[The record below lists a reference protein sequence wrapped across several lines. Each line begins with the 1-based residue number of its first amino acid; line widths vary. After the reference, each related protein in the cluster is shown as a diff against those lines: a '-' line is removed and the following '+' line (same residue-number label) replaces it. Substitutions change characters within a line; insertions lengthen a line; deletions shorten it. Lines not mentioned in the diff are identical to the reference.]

1 MNKLS
6 KSDKKFDTFAKLE
19 MVGIGNTIIHELKNR
34 LSLKNQ
40 IIKAMA
46 PLFFLERTVKQIEYV
61 ETFKNENKPIE
72 KQLIKK
78 RK

>member
-1 MNKLS
+1 
-6 KSDKKFDTFAKLE
+6 

-46 PLFFLERTVKQIEYV
+46 PLFFLERTVKQIEYT
-61 ETFKNENKPIE
+61 ERPIE
-72 KQLIKK
+72 CNLIKK
-78 RK
+78 KNKN